1 MSLRIFGNM
10 NVSAS
15 GLRGMRAKMN
25 VISENIANAQTT
37 RTEDGGP
44 YRRKNVIFTEA
55 QPTDPTP
62 VSRPPRAG
70 GFQRLLHTH
79 VRHMDL
85 PLPGEEA
92 ELPRGS
98 ELEVT
103 EAEDSQ
109 PFKLVYNPGHPDADE
124 QGYVLMPNVDVVR
137 EFVDLI
143 AAQRAY
149 DANVSAIDGSKKMF
163 TRALEI

>member
-37 RTEDGGP
+37 QTAEGGP
-44 YRRKNVIFTEA
+44 YRRKNVIMREA
-55 QPTDPTP
+55 EPTDPVP
-62 VSRPPRAG
+62 VSRPVRPG
-70 GFQRLLHTH
+70 EFQSLLHTH
-79 VRHMDL
+79 RAHMDL
-85 PLPGEEA
+85 PLGGQEVD
-92 ELPRGS
+92 LPRGS
-98 ELEVT
+98 ELEVV

-109 PFKLVYNPGHPDADE
+109 PFKLIYNPGHPDADE
-124 QGYVLMPNVDVVR
+124 QGYVLMPNIDVVR

-149 DANVSAIDGSKKMF
+149 DANVSAIDTSKKMF
-163 TRALEI
+163 SRALEI

>member
-10 NVSAS
+10 DVSAS

-37 RTEDGGP
+37 RTPEGGP
-44 YRRKNVIFTEA
+44 YRRKDVVLRQAE
-55 QPTDPTP
+55 PTDPQP
-62 VSRPPRAG
+62 ISRPRPE
-70 GFQRLLHTH
+70 GFSDLLRTH
-79 VRHMDL
+79 QAHMDL
-85 PLPGEEA
+85 PLSGGGDQ

-98 ELEVT
+98 ELEVV

-109 PFKLVYNPGHPDADE
+109 PFKLLYNPGHPDADE
-124 QGYVLMPNVDVVR
+124 QGYVLMPNIDVVR

-149 DANVSAIDGSKKMF
+149 DANVSAIDTSKKMF
-163 TRALEI
+163 MRALEI